1 MSRVFWLIAILSL
14 SACQEAPAPKA
25 ERSAEMPPGFVD
37 EPPPPPTSDTIIL
50 SGGTLLTEPPI
61 TDSVVVIT
69 DGLVMGWGQRGSQDV
84 PNDSIGKDMRGKWL
98 KPLGQMAS
106 GHAANFEVY
115 SAPPEESESTGYVRG
130 TELNLPP
137 AD

>member
-1 MSRVFWLIAILSL
+1 MGTWHYMAPEQLKGSAAIDHRADIYSLGVVFYEMLTGELPIGRFA
-14 SACQEAPAPKA
+14 APSEK
-25 ERSAEMPPGFVD
+25 
-37 EPPPPPTSDTIIL
+37 TSV
-50 SGGTLLTEPPI
+50 GGTVDDIVDHYLK
-61 TDSVVVIT
+61 
-69 DGLVMGWGQRGSQDV
+69 

-115 SAPPEESESTGYVRG
+115 SAPPEESEATGYVRG